1 MIVERVMRI
10 QMLRNTIVDLK
21 EVKAGDFV
29 ETDQKSA
36 LLLIGIQ
43 KAIPA
48 PIVEEVITADEQP
61 IPVPSK
67 PTPKRRKT
75 NDPQPGV
82 EDLHREPAGR

>member
-1 MIVERVMRI
+1 MRI

-21 EVKAGDFV
+21 EVKVGDFV

-48 PIVEEVITADEQP
+48 PISQEVVVTAEEPEP
-61 IPVPSK
+61 IK
-67 PTPKRRKT
+67 PAPKRRKT
-75 NDPQPGV
+75 NDPQPGI
-82 EDLHREPAGR
+82 

>member
-1 MIVERVMRI
+1 MISERVMRI

-21 EVKAGDFV
+21 EVKVGDFV
-29 ETDQKSA
+29 ETDQRSA

-48 PIVEEVITADEQP
+48 PLSQEVVVTAEEQP
-61 IPVPSK
+61 ESVQSK
-67 PTPKRRKT
+67 PAPKRRKT

-82 EDLHREPAGR
+82 

>member
-1 MIVERVMRI
+1 MRI

-21 EVKAGDFV
+21 EVKVGEIV

-48 PIVEEVITADEQP
+48 PLIQEVVVTAEEQP
-61 IPVPSK
+61 EPVQSK
-67 PTPKRRKT
+67 PAPKRRKT
-75 NDPQPGV
+75 NDPQPRV
-82 EDLHREPAGR
+82 QDHPA

>member
-1 MIVERVMRI
+1 MRI

-21 EVKAGDFV
+21 EVKVGDFV
-29 ETDQKSA
+29 ETDQRSA

-48 PIVEEVITADEQP
+48 PLSQEVVVTAEEQP
-61 IPVPSK
+61 ESVQSK
-67 PTPKRRKT
+67 PAPKRRKT

-82 EDLHREPAGR
+82 

>member
-1 MIVERVMRI
+1 MIAERVMRI

-21 EVKAGDFV
+21 EVKVGDFV
-29 ETDQKSA
+29 ETDKRSA

-48 PIVEEVITADEQP
+48 PLSQEVVVTAEEQP
-61 IPVPSK
+61 ESVQSK
-67 PTPKRRKT
+67 PAPKRRKT

-82 EDLHREPAGR
+82 

>member
-1 MIVERVMRI
+1 MMREQVMRI

-21 EVKAGDFV
+21 EVKVGDFV

-48 PIVEEVITADEQP
+48 PLIQEVVVTADEQP
-61 IPVPSK
+61 QPVQSK
-67 PTPKRRKT
+67 PAPKRRKT
-75 NDPQPGV
+75 NDPQPRV
-82 EDLHREPAGR
+82 